1 LGVRIWLLVP
11 GHDGA
16 LHRVCDCLL
25 FGGRPTAAAC
35 SASVDQRD
43 SAPRLTLDAVLAA
56 YLSGDVDV
64 VSRSFGRSSDF
75 PDRLRLNDPREFDR
89 WLGSWDRRKALF
101 LIEIARATAQVSPR
115 FPRIVVDAGRR
126 YVQTSGGGELATP
139 RPPQIFSCGTG
150 PRQACFRS
158 SARRCTWRPTLARSL
173 SVRARRWTR
182 GSCWPAPSRW
192 SGSVGTVAHRSSSLT
207 SRLVS

>member
-35 SASVDQRD
+35 PASVDQRD

-75 PDRLRLNDPREFDR
+75 QIGCGSTTRVSSTAGSDP
-89 WLGSWDRRKALF
+89 G
-101 LIEIARATAQVSPR
+101 IAER
-115 FPRIVVDAGRR
+115 
-126 YVQTSGGGELATP
+126 
-139 RPPQIFSCGTG
+139 
-150 PRQACFRS
+150 RS
-158 SARRCTWRPTLARSL
+158 S
-173 SVRARRWTR
+173 
-182 GSCWPAPSRW
+182 
-192 SGSVGTVAHRSSSLT
+192 
-207 SRLVS
+207 